1 MQKRLKLKPIAIS
14 VIYLVVTISLVVSL
28 MLLGNEILKVDPPVD
43 YITSST
49 ITEDIKPVINETKTF
64 VKPYK
69 DKDVKILQNFYDYK
83 DKKENQ
89 EKSLIMYE
97 NTYLQNSG
105 VDYGKEKEFNVLAIY
120 PGVILNVYE
129 DDILG
134 KTIEIQHAN
143 NIIATYQCVDN
154 IKVKKDDTVVIG
166 QTIATSGTC
175 NISKNLGKHLHLEI
189 SKDGQVINP
198 ESIFD
203 KTIEEM

>member
-28 MLLGNEILKVDPPVD
+28 MLLGNEILKVNPPVD

-69 DKDVKILQNFYDYK
+69 DKGVKILQNFYDYK

-105 VDYGKEKEFNVLAIY
+105 IDYGKEKEFDVLAIY